1 MHAIWKRTFR
11 SILFWWCAAAMAWLA
26 GCQSSPAAAPRTP
39 GLTPTQQEVLRDRG
53 FVEVE
58 KGWELPTSGKVLFP
72 FGMAKVEAGARTR
85 LIELGRA
92 LSEVG
97 IRRLRV
103 EGYTD
108 SRGTDAYNQK
118 LSEERAETVKN
129 LLVEGGLAPEDI
141 GVRGFGRTQPLLIGD
156 DAENRRVAIIVP
168 LH

>member
-11 SILFWWCAAAMAWLA
+11 HILFGWCTAALLWLA
-26 GCQSSPAAAPRTP
+26 GCQSSPTIALPAP
-39 GLTPTQQEVLRDRG
+39 GLTPAQQEVLRDRG

-58 KGWELPTSGKVLFP
+58 QGWELPTSGKVLFP

-85 LIELGRA
+85 LIELGKA

-103 EGYTD
+103 EGHTD
-108 SRGTDAYNQK
+108 ARGSDAYNQK
-118 LSEERAETVKN
+118 LSEERAEAVKS
-129 LLVEGGLAPEDI
+129 LLAEGGMAPDGIE
-141 GVRGFGRTQPLLIGD
+141 VRGFGRTQPLLIGD

-168 LH
+168 LR